1 MKCTAAQVMAQL
13 GYPSGLVSHAKDKFP
28 TKERGRWQIAS
39 RLRGA
44 GGRSK
49 ESNALNV
56 LPPNTMPYRSRIA
69 LQLPDDFQWEVHSR
83 WKA

>member
-1 MKCTAAQVMAQL
+1 MHCAEIMTQL
-13 GYPSGLVSHAKDKFP
+13 GHPSTQLAVSSLAPKINSAQ
-28 TKERGRWQIAS
+28 RQIAS

-49 ESNALNV
+49 ESDGLNV
-56 LPPNTMPYRSRIA
+56 VLPNTMPYRSRIA